1 MQECYREFVVRSNLF
16 GRLPRPSDGQ
26 TQDPEGIVD
35 PNIPKLGVENSCI
48 LLYFTHEEVSIN
60 VFSLFFFFVSLI
72 VGWVP
77 NVIVWRANFCQPQIA
92 SPIGQLDSLDNDEVM
107 VARQKPLQK
116 RKKKGKTTYTHLFS
130 YRSLSVWN

>member
-1 MQECYREFVVRSNLF
+1 MRSNLF
-16 GRLPRPSDGQ
+16 DRLPRPTDGQ

-35 PNIPKLGVENSCI
+35 PSIPKLGVENSCI

-77 NVIVWRANFCQPQIA
+77 NVTVWRANFCQPQIA
-92 SPIGQLDSLDNDEVM
+92 SPM
-107 VARQKPLQK
+107 
-116 RKKKGKTTYTHLFS
+116 
-130 YRSLSVWN
+130 